1 MWVMVFYDLPMD
13 TKSLVKAATKFR
25 KGLEKDGFNLFQF
38 SIYIRHCDS
47 RENAS
52 VHIGRVKVLMPKY
65 GSVALMTVTDKQFGA
80 IELFNDRKVKELPDQ
95 PLQLSLF

>member
-25 KGLEKDGFNLFQF
+25 KNLEKDGFNLFQF
-38 SIYIRHCDS
+38 SIYIRHCES
-47 RENAS
+47 RENAQ
-52 VHIGRVKVLMPKY
+52 VHINRVKSMMPKY
-65 GSVALMTVTDKQFGA
+65 GSIALMTVTDKQFGT
-80 IELFNDRKVKELPDQ
+80 IELFNDHKAKDLPDQ